1 VDDNVHPQ
9 NTQQLV
15 YELQKA
21 GKPFR
26 LMLYP
31 KSQHG
36 VSDPTLGK
44 HLRTLMLSF
53 IEETLLGP
61 SAGGAR

>member
-1 VDDNVHPQ
+1 MQ
-9 NTQQLV
+9 FV

-26 LMLYP
+26 LVLYP

-36 VSDPTLGK
+36 VTEPHLVK
-44 HLRTLMLSF
+44 HLRATMLSF
-53 IEETLLGP
+53 IEETLLRP
-61 SAGGAR
+61 PTGGNR

>member
-1 VDDNVHPQ
+1 VHPQ
-9 NTQQLV
+9 NTTQFS

-21 GKPFR
+21 GRPFR

-36 VSDPTLGK
+36 VSDPSQVR
-44 HLRTLMLSF
+44 HLRATMLSF
-53 IEETLLGP
+53 IEETLLRSGT
-61 SAGGAR
+61 GGNR